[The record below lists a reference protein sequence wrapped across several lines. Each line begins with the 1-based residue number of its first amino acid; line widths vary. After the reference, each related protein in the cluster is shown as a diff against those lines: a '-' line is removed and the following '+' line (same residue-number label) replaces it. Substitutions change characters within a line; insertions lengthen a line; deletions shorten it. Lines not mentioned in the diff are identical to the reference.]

1 MEKKIINL
9 AILGG
14 VGYLVYSNWSKIKKT
29 LGIAP
34 SLGDSTATE
43 QVADKASATGTTTI
57 PQMDAYGKK
66 VAQLQTLL
74 GSSVSVDG
82 KAGKQTNGELEN
94 LYVTPKPLQIPYETS
109 FSVNYPYLRANGKGK
124 VSSSNI
130 DFYISAVK
138 NKTTPVQ
145 LYYKNNATSPIINDK
160 YKPKPTPYKLP
171 WQ

>member
-14 VGYLVYSNWSKIKKT
+14 VGYLIYSNWSKIKKT

-34 SLGDSTATE
+34 SLGGSSATE
-43 QVADKASATGTTTI
+43 QVSDKAPATGTTTI

-66 VAQLQTLL
+66 VSELQSLL
-74 GSSVSVDG
+74 GASVDG

-94 LYVTPKPLQIPYETS
+94 LYVTPKPFTIPYETS
-109 FSVNYPYLRANGKGK
+109 YSANYPYLRANGKGK
-124 VSSSNI
+124 VSSTNI
-130 DFYISAVK
+130 DFYIAAVK

>member
-14 VGYLVYSNWSKIKKT
+14 VGYLIYSNWSKIKKT

-34 SLGDSTATE
+34 SLGGSSATE
-43 QVADKASATGTTTI
+43 QVSDKAPATGTTTI

-66 VAQLQTLL
+66 VSELQSLL
-74 GSSVSVDG
+74 GASVDG

-94 LYVTPKPLQIPYETS
+94 LYVTPKPFTIPYETS
-109 FSVNYPYLRANGKGK
+109 FSAGYPYLKKNGKGK
-124 VSSSNI
+124 ISSSNI
-130 DFYISAVK
+130 DFYIAALN